1 MSTRKIDYLKE
12 DPALNGQAF
21 ALISIIGP
29 HMRQKC
35 DVWGIKIKGT
45 TSSEE
50 EADKMGKRLQALDP
64 DIDIFR
70 VPVGKFFPLSIDPAS
85 ADNTI
90 YQDEQLNELI
100 KQNKLNRMQAKDHF
114 EQRKEKMMEDAI
126 REGKEGSSSGEGSS
140 SKEHPV
146 ALLDRVNTTESR
158 IQELQKELSAL
169 QETLNVSQLKFNEL
183 SVDEKTKATE
193 EFNKINGTTVKE
205 IESENLIEETNNTKE
220 ILESIKTIE
229 ETLEKGKVSES
240 EAIELNTQLNILK
253 AQLAKNT
260 KKTNEFINDSFKSSQ
275 YNDMF

>member
-1 MSTRKIDYLKE
+1 MSRKIDYLSE
-12 DPALNGQAF
+12 DAPINGQAV

-45 TSSEE
+45 ASSEE

-70 VPVGKFFPLSIDPAS
+70 VPVGKFFPLAIDPAS

-114 EQRKEKMMEDAI
+114 EQRKQKMMEDAI
-126 REGKEGSSSGEGSS
+126 REGKGGSNSV
-140 SKEHPV
+140 EHPV
-146 ALLDRVNTTESR
+146 ALLDRVNTTERR
-158 IQELQKELSAL
+158 IKELTQELESLQKTRDL
-169 QETLNVSQLKFNEL
+169 TQLKFNEL
-183 SVDEKTKATE
+183 SVDEKVKATD
-193 EFNKINGTTVKE
+193 EFNKINGTTVNE
-205 IESENLIEETNNTKE
+205 IESKNLIEETNNTKE

-229 ETLEKGKVSES
+229 EKLEKGKVSES

-253 AQLAKNT
+253 GQLTT
-260 KKTNEFINDSFKSSQ
+260 KGTNEFINDSFKDSQ
-275 YNDMF
+275 YNGMF

>member
-1 MSTRKIDYLKE
+1 MKRVDMLNE
-12 DPALNGQAF
+12 DIPINGQAV

-45 TSSEE
+45 ASSEE

-64 DIDIFR
+64 NIDIFR

-114 EQRKEKMMEDAI
+114 EQRKQKMMEDAI
-126 REGKEGSSSGEGSS
+126 REEQNSSSSG
-140 SKEHPV
+140 EHPV

-158 IQELQKELSAL
+158 IKELQKELESL
-169 QETLNVSQLKFNEL
+169 QKTLDVSQLKFNEL
-183 SVDEKTKATE
+183 SVDEKEKATD
-193 EFNKINGTTVKE
+193 EFNKINGTTVE
-205 IESENLIEETNNTKE
+205 SIETNNLVEETNDTKE
-220 ILESIKTIE
+220 MLASIKTLE
-229 ETLEKGKVSES
+229 EKLEKGKVTES

-253 AQLAKNT
+253 GQLAT
-260 KKTNEFINDSFKSSQ
+260 QSKKTNEFINDSFKNSQ
-275 YNDMF
+275 YNGMF